1 LTGLEEIFDELNGGA
16 DGTIFA
22 TFSCHHR
29 QKRSVSCN
37 GYVKG
42 PNPLMPKNVT
52 TELMVTV
59 RKGTCFIREKHETRH
74 SALLVSSEKIIARDA
89 GLGADCA

>member
-1 LTGLEEIFDELNGGA
+1 MAGHTGQSSQLFPLAA
-16 DGTIFA
+16 DRNAQFLA
-22 TFSCHHR
+22 T
-29 QKRSVSCN
+29 VA
-37 GYVKG
+37 KG

-52 TELMVTV
+52 TELNVTV
-59 RKGTCFIREKHETRH
+59 RKGTCFIREKHETRP